1 MRLRKLAVFLLL
13 AGSNVMASRMSAQ
26 KPFRMTID
34 ELFKRVEQSNV
45 EVKAAQ
51 KDLNIYR
58 LHEKTAKA
66 KRLPDIGLEAGVN
79 YLVVP

>member
-13 AGSNVMASRMSAQ
+13 AGSNVMAGRMSAQ

-51 KDLNIYR
+51 KDVTFTDCTRKPPRQSDCLTSVWKP
-58 LHEKTAKA
+58 E
-66 KRLPDIGLEAGVN
+66 
-79 YLVVP
+79 

>member
-1 MRLRKLAVFLLL
+1 MRLRKLAVLVLFI
-13 AGSNVMASRMSAQ
+13 GSNFMTCRMSAQ

-51 KDLNIYR
+51 KDVKHLQ
-58 LHEKTAKA
+58 TARENRQGKA
-66 KRLPDIGLEAGVN
+66 TA
-79 YLVVP
+79 